1 MLSKLIGS
9 KNKQKM
15 PKIIITRKVEDQEEV
30 DIEFPLYR
38 WIQDDFDELSNC
50 EIKEILMLTED
61 FVITVTMKSHVI
73 EDSIEYD
80 IEHEEIN
87 NVVPSY
93 LCYLDKPMA
102 RKEQFQL
109 LMRKAMKALGE
120 RAGLGG
126 IFVT

>member
-1 MLSKLIGS
+1 LLSKLIGS

>member
-1 MLSKLIGS
+1 
-9 KNKQKM
+9 M

-73 EDSIEYD
+73 EDSVEYD